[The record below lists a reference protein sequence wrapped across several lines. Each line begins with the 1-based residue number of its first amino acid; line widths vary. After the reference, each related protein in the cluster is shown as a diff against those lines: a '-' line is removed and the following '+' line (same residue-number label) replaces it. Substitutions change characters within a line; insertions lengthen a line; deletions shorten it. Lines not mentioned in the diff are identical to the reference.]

1 MLFCKMTD
9 IVPLD
14 IGIACENSEVVDESI
29 RNSIE
34 NSFKDTMVMMQRNKG
49 TFYKIM
55 LQEAGDMQLQNPF
68 SMEEDVMETTFRDVK
83 SYSKVYDDGMLRP
96 AADGEKQ
103 CVLGESCECNLMAI
117 DAGTPDRGF
126 TGVVY
131 GAPYQKCLLCI
142 RVETMMEFYKR
153 LIGAN
158 HSSENILPFTNIVD
172 TIGEYSK
179 EMCIHPN
186 GRNNISGPFL
196 IHQRHQYRYSK
207 GIIEQLPNV
216 NFCTV
221 QNLDD
226 NG

>member
-1 MLFCKMTD
+1 MSD

-14 IGIACENSEVVDESI
+14 LGIACEKSDVVDESI

-34 NSFKDTMVMMQRNKG
+34 NSFKDTMAMMQRNKAS
-49 TFYKIM
+49 FSKIM

-68 SMEEDVMETTFRDVK
+68 VRTEDVMETTFRDVR
-83 SYSKVYDDGMLRP
+83 SYSKVYDDSMLRP
-96 AADGEKQ
+96 AAGGEKQ
-103 CVLGESCECNLMAI
+103 CVLGDLCECNLMAL
-117 DAGTPDRGF
+117 DAGTPDLGF
-126 TGVVY
+126 TGAVY
-131 GAPYQKCLLCI
+131 GERYQKCLLCI
-142 RVETMMEFYKR
+142 RVDTMMEFYKR
-153 LIGAN
+153 LISAD
-158 HSSENILPFTNIVD
+158 HSSKNILPFMNIVD
-172 TIGEYSK
+172 TIGEYNK

-196 IHQRHQYRYSK
+196 IHQRHQYRYHG

-221 QNLDD
+221 LNLDD